1 MLESRIRDLLCT
13 ARDEARK
20 QGINA
25 EFSFHREHS
34 SLIRLG
40 NSAIALSTHEDL
52 TRLDI
57 TVFDGRKTGDYGL
70 TSDITTLEQ
79 LRDALKKAS
88 DNAQAALPKDYE
100 PIFGAVEKTID
111 DSGGFDPG
119 LESLSSE
126 AKGDLCAR
134 VVKTIKPKGNYDFSG
149 SWSSGSTEMYLTTTA
164 SKNEAYRKLTD
175 GRLVLVLK
183 EQDKKWELSVEQGGK
198 SARDF
203 SADAA
208 IAEFEAMLPV
218 YEKNPGYRT
227 ALGSQRV
234 MFGAQSISQLLT
246 LAIWSG
252 FGGRG
257 WEEKRGFTSGNKP
270 GDKLFS
276 DTVTILDDPT
286 NHNVYRMPFDF
297 KGIVRKTFP
306 LVEQGVFKALL
317 YDSATAAK
325 YGRKPTGHD
334 IGSGD
339 FVFAAGTGNPGIA
352 AGRKLAG
359 DALFIPHLHYIHLPD
374 PARGMFTGSSR
385 FNARRI
391 SGGEFT
397 APMVSTRIT
406 DTIPNVLSHV
416 VAVAAKSVL
425 FDVSATYGRRAP
437 EAVSVPEYLICDNV
451 RINDVADGF

>member
-1 MLESRIRDLLCT
+1 VDT
-13 ARDEARK
+13 A
-20 QGINA
+20 Q
-25 EFSFHREHS
+25 
-34 SLIRLG
+34 
-40 NSAIALSTHEDL
+40 
-52 TRLDI
+52 
-57 TVFDGRKTGDYGL
+57 
-70 TSDITTLEQ
+70 
-79 LRDALKKAS
+79 
-88 DNAQAALPKDYE
+88 
-100 PIFGAVEKTID
+100 
-111 DSGGFDPG
+111 
-119 LESLSSE
+119 
-126 AKGDLCAR
+126 
-134 VVKTIKPKGNYDFSG
+134 
-149 SWSSGSTEMYLTTTA
+149 
-164 SKNEAYRKLTD
+164 
-175 GRLVLVLK
+175 
-183 EQDKKWELSVEQGGK
+183 
-198 SARDF
+198 
-203 SADAA
+203 
-208 IAEFEAMLPV
+208 
-218 YEKNPGYRT
+218 
-227 ALGSQRV
+227 
-234 MFGAQSISQLLT
+234 
-246 LAIWSG
+246 
-252 FGGRG
+252 
-257 WEEKRGFTSGNKP
+257 
-270 GDKLFS
+270 
-276 DTVTILDDPT
+276 
-286 NHNVYRMPFDF
+286 
-297 KGIVRKTFP
+297 
-306 LVEQGVFKALL
+306 L